1 MNQESNDGIQISG
14 RLKSTTP
21 IDIAR
26 GARLIHARRQ
36 KRKEAGKKDS
46 RQGEK
51 GKTSEGKTQ
60 KGQTEGK
67 GKRAKQKGRP
77 KRQHKLLSEKM
88 K

>member
-1 MNQESNDGIQISG
+1 MNQVSKIGIQISG

-51 GKTSEGKTQ
+51 GKTSEGNTKEANRRERKASKAQ
-60 KGQTEGK
+60 GM
-67 GKRAKQKGRP
+67 A
-77 KRQHKLLSEKM
+77 EKAE
-88 K
+88 